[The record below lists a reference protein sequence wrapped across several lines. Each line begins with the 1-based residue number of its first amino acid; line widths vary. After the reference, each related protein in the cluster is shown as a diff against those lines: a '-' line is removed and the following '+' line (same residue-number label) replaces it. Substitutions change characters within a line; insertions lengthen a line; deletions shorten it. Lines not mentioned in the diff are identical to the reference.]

1 MFADENSRPE
11 HILIVDDSRTNLSF
25 LSSILEHAGYTVLTA
40 ADGAAALRQVCG
52 SPPALVLL
60 DVDMPDMDGFEV
72 CRLLKGDAATRD
84 IPVVFISAM
93 DDVAD
98 KIRGFKNGGVD
109 YITKPFQFEEVMAR
123 VSTQLELRQARRAL
137 EKQNRD
143 QKRIIEEQ
151 VEKISSFQLA
161 TIFALAKL
169 ADSKDHDTGAHL
181 ENTQVLCKALSER
194 LSSVPRFQ
202 SIIDKAYIKNLS
214 EASALHDI
222 GKVGIRDAI
231 LKKNAKLTADEFDEM
246 KKHTTIGANALR
258 EVDEKFPDNELIR
271 MGIRIA
277 ESHHEKWD
285 GSGYLQGL
293 AGEDIPLEAR
303 ILAVVDVYEA
313 LTSVRPYKKAYTH
326 AESCAIIS
334 SSRGTHFDP
343 VIVDAFE
350 SITHQF
356 ARIKG
361 VT

>member
-1 MFADENSRPE
+1 MP
-11 HILIVDDSRTNLSF
+11 
-25 LSSILEHAGYTVLTA
+25 SS
-40 ADGAAALRQVCG
+40 
-52 SPPALVLL
+52 
-60 DVDMPDMDGFEV
+60 
-72 CRLLKGDAATRD
+72 
-84 IPVVFISAM
+84 
-93 DDVAD
+93 
-98 KIRGFKNGGVD
+98 
-109 YITKPFQFEEVMAR
+109 
-123 VSTQLELRQARRAL
+123 
-137 EKQNRD
+137 
-143 QKRIIEEQ
+143 
-151 VEKISSFQLA
+151 
-161 TIFALAKL
+161 
-169 ADSKDHDTGAHL
+169 
-181 ENTQVLCKALSER
+181 
-194 LSSVPRFQ
+194 
-202 SIIDKAYIKNLS
+202 
-214 EASALHDI
+214 
-222 GKVGIRDAI
+222 
-231 LKKNAKLTADEFDEM
+231 KKNAKLTADEFDEM